1 MKQRTGFYAYLAI
14 ASCLGIAVS
23 RSDFH
28 WGLLI
33 LTLLFFY
40 LIFYIDEKPRRLLFL
55 TILFTV
61 GFSSYMTYVDHHNFS
76 MHLEGETEFQGT
88 VHSPLII
95 DGNKAIFQMKSIL
108 NEVVM
113 IEYYLKSEEESFQLR
128 DLAVGDKCIWS
139 GILKLPQPARNPHA
153 FNYKKYLYEQ
163 KIHWILS
170 LNTLPQAC
178 ISPKKTPFLTS
189 MKQVRQQGINLINN
203 YVDQPNASFMISLI
217 FGDRSSINEDILDAY
232 QQLGLVHLL
241 AISGLHVGI
250 ITAATFYV
258 GIRIGFSRQWMNLFL
273 LLLLPLYVLLAGGA
287 PSVMRAATM
296 TGVALALMLMK
307 KKVFSID
314 TIGLACIFVLIL
326 SPYYLYHI
334 GFQLSFSVSLSLLLA
349 SGSLHKVH
357 NSVAQLFIVSIIAQV
372 ASLPLLLYHFYQFSL
387 WSPLLNVI
395 FVPFYS
401 LYVLPVSFLLFFIL
415 LLSPDHVSLLV
426 PFLSYPLKYMN
437 SFAVGMAEFPIGTLV
452 FGKPSILLMTA
463 YGFSIVFFFYKW
475 EVNKR
480 RSAVIVLILCMVFH
494 WNINF
499 FNPFGKVVVLDIGQ
513 GDAIFIRLPFN
524 KGKYLI
530 DTGGSF
536 TFPKEEWEKR
546 KREFHSGSDV
556 LVPFLKAEGVRQLDK
571 LILTH
576 GDFDHT
582 GNVESLW
589 GEIGIEEV
597 IVPKGFGAGEVE
609 QEIMKEAKRRG
620 VSIGM
625 AVSNTG
631 WKEGESSFLYLHPTK
646 YYDSENEGSIVLF
659 AVLGKKNWLF
669 TGDIGEK
676 GERDLLHDYPNLNV
690 DVLKVG
696 HHGSNTSSTAGF
708 LDTISPDDAIISVG
722 RNNRFGHPHQDV
734 LDRLSQVDAKV
745 YRTDLQG
752 AILFDFTHRGG
763 TFSTLIP

>member
-23 RSDFH
+23 RSDLH

-40 LIFYIDEKPRRLLFL
+40 LIFSFGEKPRKLFL
-55 TILFTV
+55 LSILFTV
-61 GFSSYMTYVDHHNFS
+61 GFSSYMTYVDHHNIS
-76 MHLEGETEFQGT
+76 LHLEDDTEFQGF
-88 VHSPLII
+88 VHSPLIM
-95 DGNKAIFQMKSIL
+95 DGNKASFQMKSNL
-108 NEVVM
+108 NEVLVV
-113 IEYYLKSEEESFQLR
+113 EYYLEQEEDSLQLSELSI
-128 DLAVGDKCIWS
+128 GDKCIWT
-139 GILKLPQPARNPHA
+139 GILKKPQPVSNPHA

-163 KIHWILS
+163 NIHWILS

-178 ISPKKTPFLTS
+178 LSPTKTPFLTS
-189 MKQVRQQGINLINN
+189 IKQFRQQGINEINH
-203 YVDQPNASFMISLI
+203 YVDQPTAGFMVSLI
-217 FGDRSSINEDILDAY
+217 FGDRSSIIQDILDAY

-250 ITAATFYV
+250 ITAAIFYF
-258 GIRIGFSRQWMNLFL
+258 GIRSGLSRQWMNLL
-273 LLLLPLYVLLAGGA
+273 LLFLLPLYVLLAGGA

-296 TGVALALMLMK
+296 TVVALTLLLMK

-326 SPYYLYHI
+326 NPYYLYHI

-349 SGSLHKVH
+349 SSSLRKVQ

-387 WSPLLNVI
+387 WSPFLNLL

-426 PFLSYPLKYMN
+426 PFLSYPLTFMN
-437 SFAVGMAEFPIGTLV
+437 SFAVKIAEFPIGTLV

-463 YGFSIVFFFYKW
+463 YGFSIIFFFYKW

-480 RSAVIVLILCMVFH
+480 RSAVVVLILCLVFH
-494 WNINF
+494 WNINY
-499 FNPFGKVVVLDIGQ
+499 FNPFGKVVILDIGQ

-524 KGKYLI
+524 KGRYLI
-530 DTGGSF
+530 DTGGAFSF
-536 TFPKEEWEKR
+536 PQEEWEKR
-546 KREFHSGSDV
+546 RREFHSGSDV
-556 LVPFLKAEGVRQLDK
+556 LVPFLKAEGVRRLDK

-576 GDFDHT
+576 GDFDHI
-582 GNVESLW
+582 GNVKSLW
-589 GEIGIEEV
+589 GVVGIEEV
-597 IVPKGFGAGEVE
+597 IVPKGFGEGKVE
-609 QEIMKEAKRRG
+609 QEIIKEAQRSG
-620 VSIGM
+620 VGMGM
-625 AVSNTG
+625 AVPNTG
-631 WKEGESSFLYLHPTK
+631 WKEGETSFLYVHPSQL
-646 YYDSENEGSIVLF
+646 YDSKNEGSIVLF

-669 TGDIGEK
+669 TGDIGEE
-676 GERDLLHDYPNLNV
+676 GERDLIHHNPNLKV

-708 LDTISPDDAIISVG
+708 LDTIRPDVAIISVG
-722 RNNRFGHPHQDV
+722 RNNRFGHPHEDV
-734 LDRLSQVDAKV
+734 LERLSHVKAKV

>member
-28 WGLLI
+28 WGLL
-33 LTLLFFY
+33 LLALLFFY
-40 LIFYIDEKPRRLLFL
+40 LIYSIDEKPRRLFFL

-76 MHLEGETEFQGT
+76 MHLKGESEFQGT

-95 DGNKAIFQMKSIL
+95 DGNKASFQMKSNL
-108 NEVVM
+108 NEVLMV
-113 IEYYLKSEEESFQLR
+113 EYYLKREEESFQLHE
-128 DLAVGDKCIWS
+128 LAVGDKCIWS
-139 GILKLPQPARNPHA
+139 GILKQPQPASNPHA

-170 LNTLPQAC
+170 LNALPQAC
-178 ISPKKTPFLTS
+178 LSPPNPPFLTS
-189 MKQVRQQGINLINN
+189 MKQIRQHGINLISL
-203 YVDQPNASFMISLI
+203 YVDQPNAGFMISLI
-217 FGDRSSINEDILDAY
+217 FGDRSSLNESLLDAY

-250 ITAATFYV
+250 ITAATFYL

-273 LLLLPLYVLLAGGA
+273 LLLLPLYVLLAGEA

-296 TGVALALMLMK
+296 TGVALTLLLMK

-349 SGSLHKVH
+349 SGSLHKVQ
-357 NSVAQLFIVSIIAQV
+357 NSVVQLFFVSIIAQV

-387 WSPLLNVI
+387 WSPFLNLL

-415 LLSPDHVSLLV
+415 LLSPDHVSLFV
-426 PFLSYPLKYMN
+426 PFLSYPLKIMN
-437 SFAVGMAEFPIGTLV
+437 SFVVRMAEFPIGTLV

-463 YGFSIVFFFYKW
+463 YGFSVIFFFYKW

-480 RSAVIVLILCMVFH
+480 RSGVIVLILCMISH
-494 WNINF
+494 WNINY

-513 GDAIFIRLPFN
+513 GDAIFISLPFN

-530 DTGGSF
+530 DTGGEF
-536 TFPKEEWEKR
+536 NFPQEEWEKR

-556 LVPFLKAEGVRQLDK
+556 LVPFLKAEGVRRLDK

-576 GDFDHT
+576 GDYDHT
-582 GNVESLW
+582 GNVDSLW
-589 GEIGIEEV
+589 GEVGIEEV
-597 IVPKGFGAGEVE
+597 IVAKGFGEGEVE
-609 QEIMKEAKRRG
+609 QEIIKEAERRG

-631 WKEGESSFLYLHPTK
+631 WKEGEASFLYLHPSK
-646 YYDSENEGSIVLF
+646 FYESKNEGSIVLF

-669 TGDIGEK
+669 TGDMGEE
-676 GERDLLHDYPNLNV
+676 GERDLLHHYPNLDV

-696 HHGSNTSSTAGF
+696 HHGSNTSSTASF
-708 LDTISPDDAIISVG
+708 LNTIRPDVAVISVG

-734 LDRLSQVDAKV
+734 LDRLTQMDAKV
-745 YRTDLQG
+745 YRTDLHG

-763 TFSTLIP
+763 TFSTIIP